1 MRILVTGGTGQ
12 VGRALQRLAPPGY
25 SIVAPGSDRC
35 DVTDFDAFI
44 RLVADEQPDVIVHAG
59 AMTDVDGC
67 ERDPERA
74 FRINATGTQHVAA
87 AAQQFGAAL
96 VYLSTN
102 YVFDGE
108 AAEPY
113 HEFAERRPIN
123 VYGRSKL
130 AGEEAVRAI
139 APRHYIVRTAMVYD
153 ETGRNFVNTM
163 LRAAAE
169 RPSLTVVADQRGNP
183 TYAGDLAAGIYRL
196 IEQPAYGTYHLVNE
210 GSASWY
216 EWATE
221 IFRLAEIETRV
232 EPIPAA
238 EWHRAARPPPT
249 ASSPIPPRRRSASPF
264 RRGRTPSRAVSPG
277 ERRSSRHDHPTRRH
291 HHPDL
296 QRP

>member
-25 SIVAPGSDRC
+25 AIVAPGSDRC

-44 RLVADEQPDVIVHAG
+44 RLVADERPDVIVHAG

-74 FRINATGTQHVAA
+74 FRINALGTQNVAA
-87 AAQQFGAAL
+87 AAQQYGAAL

-113 HEFAERRPIN
+113 HEFAEPRPIS

-130 AGEEAVRAI
+130 AGEEAVRAV

-183 TYAGDLAAGIYRL
+183 TYAGDLAAAIYRL
-196 IEQPAYGTYHLVNE
+196 IDQPAYGTYHLVNE

-221 IFRLAEIETRV
+221 IFRLAGIETPV
-232 EPIPAA
+232 EPIPASA
-238 EWHRAARPPPT
+238 WQRAARPPANGVLANT
-249 ASSPIPPRRRSASPF
+249 AAAALGITLPPWQDALARCLAR
-264 RRGRTPSRAVSPG
+264 RAV
-277 ERRSSRHDHPTRRH
+277 
-291 HHPDL
+291 L
-296 QRP
+296 QPA

>member
-12 VGRALQRLAPPGY
+12 VGRALQRVAPAGY
-25 SIVAPGSDRC
+25 TVVAPGSDEC
-35 DVTDFDAFI
+35 DVADFATVA
-44 RLVADEQPDVIVHAG
+44 RLIEREQPDVIVHAG

-67 ERDPERA
+67 ERDPARA
-74 FRINATGTQHVAA
+74 FQVNALGTQHVAA
-87 AAQQFGAAL
+87 AAQSAGAAL

-108 AAEPY
+108 DPEPY
-113 HEFAERRPIN
+113 HEFATPRPIS

-130 AGEEAVRAI
+130 AGEEAVRAL

-183 TYAGDLAAGIYRL
+183 TYAGDLAAAIYRL
-196 IEQPAYGTYHLVNE
+196 IAQPAFGTYHLVNE

-216 EWATE
+216 EWAIE
-221 IFRLAEIETRV
+221 ILRLAGIATPV

-238 EWHRAARPPPT
+238 AWSRLARPPANGVLANT
-249 ASSPIPPRRRSASPF
+249 AAAALGITLPPWQDALARCLARRDAL
-264 RRGRTPSRAVSPG
+264 TTA
-277 ERRSSRHDHPTRRH
+277 
-291 HHPDL
+291 
-296 QRP
+296 